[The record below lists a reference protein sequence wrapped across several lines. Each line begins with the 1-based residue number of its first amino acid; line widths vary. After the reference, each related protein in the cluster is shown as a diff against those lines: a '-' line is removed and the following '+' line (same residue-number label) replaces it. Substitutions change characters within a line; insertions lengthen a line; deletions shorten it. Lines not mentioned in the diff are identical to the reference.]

1 MKRAVY
7 YISRLISSQKET
19 KFTGSDYGKIKKV
32 YSIWICMESP
42 HGKNAINRY
51 QLKEQHLLHRY
62 KEPIANYDLMG
73 IIFVYLGNDKTRD
86 QLMHLLYLLFVKK
99 MKSED
104 LLTALHDE
112 YDIDLTAKG
121 KEDVTTMCN
130 LGEGLYERAMEKGI
144 ERGVEQEKRNSE
156 RKDREAALE
165 MIKDGLSFEQI
176 ARYMKLSIEAVAEI
190 AQKNKLI

>member
-1 MKRAVY
+1 
-7 YISRLISSQKET
+7 
-19 KFTGSDYGKIKKV
+19 
-32 YSIWICMESP
+32 
-42 HGKNAINRY
+42 
-51 QLKEQHLLHRY
+51 
-62 KEPIANYDLMG
+62 
-73 IIFVYLGNDKTRD
+73 
-86 QLMHLLYLLFVKK
+86 

-130 LGEGLYERAMEKGI
+130 LGEGLYERAMEKGLEKGIKKGI

-190 AQKNKLI
+190 AKQNKLI